1 MDSKCIFFICFYPCL
16 PGTCL
21 TSTSSLMKPQVTP
34 PRTSKPKCECPLLLS
49 GYFLWQALVLPFETI
64 WKTVPQWYDRKSR
77 AVFTKLL
84 QIPKYFLL
92 HASSPIVQFS
102 HIWIQTPV
110 LLSVFVLKMLPSC
123 TVDERNPPHK
133 YTQATLIVCRLSAT
147 KLITGSFSCMSV
159 FKCDFY
165 SLCGSSSWIKMLYWY
180 QQGLDIYT
188 SSTLVH
194 DIYSNLKLELSC
206 DSFRQM

>member
-1 MDSKCIFFICFYPCL
+1 MHFFH
-16 PGTCL
+16 
-21 TSTSSLMKPQVTP
+21 M
-34 PRTSKPKCECPLLLS
+34 LLS
-49 GYFLWQALVLPFETI
+49 VPSRYVSNIDKLIDEAPSDPTQDFKTQVWVSSPVVWLFSMTGSCITI

-84 QIPKYFLL
+84 QIPKCFLL
-92 HASSPIVQFS
+92 HASSPVVQFS
-102 HIWIQTPV
+102 HIWIQTPF
-110 LLSVFVLKMLPSC
+110 LLSFVVLKMLPSC
-123 TVDERNPPHK
+123 TVDERNRPHK

-147 KLITGSFSCMSV
+147 KLITDSFSCMSV

-165 SLCGSSSWIKMLYWY
+165 SLCGLSSWIKMLYWY

-194 DIYSNLKLELSC
+194 VLYSNLKLELSC